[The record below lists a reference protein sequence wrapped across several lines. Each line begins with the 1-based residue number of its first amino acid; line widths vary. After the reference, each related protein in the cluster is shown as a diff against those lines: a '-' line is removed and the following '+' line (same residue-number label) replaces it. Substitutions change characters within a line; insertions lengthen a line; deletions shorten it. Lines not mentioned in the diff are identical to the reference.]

1 MGIALVY
8 DTGDFVAVSAASE
21 TLLLTPLMLHQ
32 RFPDTADFFLFYI
45 SRQISNLILKNKG

>member
-8 DTGDFVAVSAASE
+8 DTGDFVAVSAGSE

-45 SRQISNLILKNKG
+45 SRQISNLNFKK